1 MAEDADPDSK
11 TEEPTHKRLKDA
23 EEKGN
28 IAKSQEI
35 GHWFAFLAAAIAMW
49 MLSGTLSSNFISS
62 TRVFLERP
70 HLIPIDASHL
80 SQVAIDLFFGV
91 GRGLLPVLGLFL
103 LFGLASSVIQNP
115 PRFTV
120 ERIKPKFSKLSPI
133 AGLKRMFS
141 VQSAVEF
148 VKNIIKISAIG
159 AILAAILLPELDSLE
174 TIVALDVSVL
184 LSLVAQMLVKLIGVL
199 VGIMFVVAVVDYLY
213 QRFTYMKNL
222 RMTRQ
227 EVKEEFKEQEGDPII
242 KARLRQIR
250 MQRVRRRMMA
260 SVPEASVVITNPTH
274 YAVAL
279 KYDPDKMQAPVVVAK
294 GVDVLALRIREI
306 AKEHEVPIVENPPLA
321 RALYKV
327 DLDESIP
334 VEHYRAVAGV
344 ISYVM
349 RLKDG
354 MDARYEPEAETEGG

>member
-11 TEEPTHKRLKDA
+11 TEEPTSKRLKDA
-23 EEKGN
+23 EDKGN
-28 IAKSQEI
+28 VAKSQEV

-49 MLSGTLSSNFISS
+49 MLSGMLTSSFVGS
-62 TRVFLERP
+62 TRVFLEQP
-70 HLIPIDASHL
+70 HLISIDPSHL
-80 SQVAIDLFFGV
+80 TKVAVDLFIGI
-91 GRGLLPVLGLFL
+91 GMGLSPVLGLFI

-115 PRFTV
+115 PHFTV

-141 VQSAVEF
+141 MQSAVEF
-148 VKNIIKISAIG
+148 VKNIIKITAIG

-174 TIVALDVSVL
+174 ALIDLDISMQL
-184 LSLVAQMLVKLIGVL
+184 PLVMQMVVKLIGVL

-227 EVKEEFKEQEGDPII
+227 EIKEEFKEQEGDPII

-260 SVPEASVVITNPTH
+260 AVPEASVVITNPTH

-279 KYDPDKMQAPVVVAK
+279 KYEPETMQAPVIVAK
-294 GVDVLALRIREI
+294 GVDVLALRIREL

-327 DLDESIP
+327 DLDQSVP

-354 MDARYEPEAETEGG
+354 MDARYEPEAEGG